1 MKKVLSVLNKVENGM
16 IIIAFTVMVLAA
28 FSQVLN
34 RNVFKLGIGWFEELA
49 VYCMIW
55 MTLLGA
61 EMGLRDGSQI
71 SVTMVLE
78 KFSGKAK
85 ALLQIIIKLI
95 VVIFT
100 VAIARGAMLMVL
112 RQIRTGQI
120 TAGLKIPVAVP
131 YSTLVIGFGAMA
143 LVQFVTLILLIIRF
157 FNDKEESKS

>member
-1 MKKVLSVLNKVENGM
+1 M
-16 IIIAFTVMVLAA
+16 IIVAFSVMLIAA

-71 SVTMVLE
+71 SVTIVLGR
-78 KFSGKAK
+78 FSGKAK

-112 RQIRTGQI
+112 KQIKTGQT
-120 TAGLKIPVAVP
+120 TAGLKIPVAIP
-131 YSTLVIGFGAMA
+131 YSTLVIGFGTMA
-143 LVQFVTLILLIIRF
+143 VVQVVTLILLIIQF
-157 FNDKEESKS
+157 FHGKEDSKS